1 MIYVFPF
8 LILFPTFTFSTTIL
22 FRCGDLFDHSFMEK
36 MQKAAV
42 DLNLSVRMQSLLH
55 GMAVEAA
62 CPLEDIKETNSKN
75 KGAKEVQGNS
85 AKCDAGNGSE
95 AKIQTEAVTKSEA
108 KPQNEAN
115 IQSEANTDK
124 ETKTQV
130 TQNECQI
137 KTDAQGESATE
148 KQSQSTNESKKR
160 KNVESNPSEP
170 KAKKAKRPSRIP
182 DDKMPFF
189 YYDIHRRKIKGWDIP
204 K

>member
-1 MIYVFPF
+1 
-8 LILFPTFTFSTTIL
+8 
-22 FRCGDLFDHSFMEK
+22 MEK

-62 CPLEDIKETNSKN
+62 CPLEDIKETNSHNKNVLSTSSNGAKN

-108 KPQNEAN
+108 NPQNEAN

-137 KTDAQGESATE
+137 KTDAPGESATE
-148 KQSQSTNESKKR
+148 TQSQSTNESKKR